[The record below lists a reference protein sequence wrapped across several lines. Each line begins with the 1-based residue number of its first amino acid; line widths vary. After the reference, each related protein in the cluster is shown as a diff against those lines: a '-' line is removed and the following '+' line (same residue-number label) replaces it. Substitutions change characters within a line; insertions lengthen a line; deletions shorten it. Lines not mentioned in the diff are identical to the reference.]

1 MLMNKDNEQL
11 NTLNDDSH
19 VLDLVHGAII
29 KQWHILCYEFLR
41 HLKGNR
47 IKFTK
52 LRRYYTFY
60 LIMLIGSILILT
72 FRNVRTCTIVK
83 LMKFLNPK
91 IKKGGKISADRFALF
106 LCFTTHVEVTWSL
119 LFLKFIN
126 FHSAES
132 MP

>member
-19 VLDLVHGAII
+19 VLDLVHGAFI

-60 LIMLIGSILILT
+60 LTILIGSILILT

-83 LMKFLNPK
+83 LMKFLKPK
-91 IKKGGKISADRFALF
+91 IKRAGKFQRIGSVLF
-106 LCFTTHVEVTWSL
+106 LCFTTHIEVTWSS